1 MNSMLRQHHI
11 RLQDLQNYLR
21 GYDSNKPQT
30 PEDWAIQES
39 KSFVPGMLVFCLDSI
54 AAPPGLAQFSKK
66 EPADQGETYR
76 IKDMSVVVSM
86 TDDKPL
92 VVNITASAFD
102 LRFLEQLLLE
112 KARKAI
118 LDGRDFLYV
127 SAAPAQALD
136 AAQAKAL
143 ENLATTSYRQ
153 GGSRRTL
160 AAGDN
165 SGAQEPAQ
173 ALLSALGATI
183 NTGGVGK
190 QVLDIGN
197 VCHLLFAPEGRQEDK
212 NKILMKSSFTPL
224 PGDEGVMANDHGQND
239 APALQIEDIT
249 NPYQQDQSEPVVA
262 PADPSTGWTE
272 APAWVEPEVPQ
283 ADVPQEAWQPPAAEI
298 PFQDPAAQWTQP
310 GMLDQAAASFLNP
323 EAPVQVPD
331 FPQPPQGLFEIPDA
345 SPEQVRNMPKPAP
358 LGSPARQSMTSFK
371 ALEDTGTFRKF
382 DNENQAAAPNVP
394 PFIAEAVEQQDIQQ
408 AASMAFAA
416 SAAAGDSSTSPAPMQ
431 EEHIVSSDEG
441 NAPGGWN
448 TLGAGQAPPFIPP
461 AVNKGGPQQ
470 IRPQANRPSVPIG
483 GAVDALHQ
491 TETGIY
497 QQFGTP
503 PAKAQELPVQNNEV
517 AAAPLEA
524 ATPYQQEFQTPDQ
537 GTAEVMNQ
545 QPPVDES
552 KLSISDRLS
561 LKLSRVKSDASN
573 TSVPAMQAPN
583 PAAPSFI
590 NQQPEQLFGW
600 EQPEDVQT
608 ASSDVQQQPS
618 TFQLPD
624 APQQDEWQNWGD
636 NTQVEETQQGAH
648 LASALNDLMDNQ
660 GNYDQQAPYAS
671 TFTPQDLS
679 QAVDQS
685 GFVSQFAPQ
694 AENQSESAA
703 WTDFQES
710 FNSQQASSF
719 SEPAP
724 GFVTEQPVQQ
734 AQEYADIP
742 QAIDAFQQE
751 STAPDMGWEQPSVPE
766 AGYTDMSA
774 MDITQPEIIN
784 AQVQNQNFTAN
795 APEQTSA
802 LDHFSTPAPLP
813 AGNPFDSSAN
823 IKAINPFLTPP
834 PAPIIEPAYEE
845 SQPAAGLQQEIPS
858 SDDTTS
864 ESIQELASASDGTP
878 LEIEPSPE
886 VIEEISAAPDMVQAP
901 EPEPAIEPEPAP
913 APAPRAPRKP
923 TAEEEAAIKQEMAS
937 FEKKLEQQLAK
948 AAKKLNSRVEEI
960 KLQVSKE
967 MENLAAES
975 EQSDKATETVLA
987 ELGTRFNKQLENVT
1001 EDCRLKMSDAAANGR
1016 YTIKQLLHSS
1026 NTQIEEER
1034 NQRYEALREQS
1045 KQFREDTTALARNLE
1060 KETQETVNKRAEE
1073 LAAMVD
1079 QVVSKLKETGDAF
1092 VALVD
1097 ARFQRFTERMAEETN
1112 TVTALLDRSVN
1123 SMMDEIDATNEKST
1137 EKMRTGKADF
1147 EQTINYHVR
1156 TAQLT
1161 LSRKTRKH
1169 LTLSLL
1175 PKLNERKEILRTMS
1189 TEMSHRFAQESTL
1202 QVSNQMQGLES
1213 SLTAAKQQLNNLVT
1227 ECLSNIDSVGRGQQA
1242 GLEEIFKDSSQHIEK
1257 NTQEV
1262 TSILTTTEKQIQE
1275 TELVC
1280 KKLAETSSVDADPQL
1295 TEVRN
1300 SAHTK
1305 VLQIK
1310 QQASS
1315 GLITTIDSGC
1325 DRLDQVSQAAQT
1337 DLTNLRTQYAQGA
1350 RHASDA
1356 GLARMRDAIQEALA
1370 AIQAAREKYM
1380 E

>member
-11 RLQDLQNYLR
+11 RLQDLQNNLR

-39 KSFVPGMLVFCLDSI
+39 KSFVPGMLIFCLDSI

-76 IKDMSVVVSM
+76 IKDMSVVVSL
-86 TDDKPL
+86 TDGKPL

-127 SAAPAQALD
+127 SAAPTQPLD

-173 ALLSALGATI
+173 ALLAALGAVI

-212 NKILMKSSFTPL
+212 NKILMKATFTPL
-224 PGDEGVMANDHGQND
+224 PGDEGVMANDHGQNET
-239 APALQIEDIT
+239 PAMQIEDIT
-249 NPYQQDQSEPVVA
+249 NPYQQDASLPVV
-262 PADPSTGWTE
+262 PEADPNAGWTE
-272 APAWVEPEVPQ
+272 APAWVEPEIPQ
-283 ADVPQEAWQPPAAEI
+283 AEIPQETWQPPAAEI

-323 EAPVQVPD
+323 EAPIQVPE
-331 FPQPPQGLFEIPDA
+331 FPQPPQGLFELPEADTEQPRNIP
-345 SPEQVRNMPKPAP
+345 RPAP
-358 LGSPARQSMTSFK
+358 LGSAARQSMTSFK

-382 DNENQAAAPNVP
+382 DNEDQASAPSAP
-394 PFIAEAVEQQDIQQ
+394 PHFGTEAVEQQDIQQ
-408 AASMAFAA
+408 AAAMAFAA
-416 SAAAGDSSTSPAPMQ
+416 SAAESTPPPAPMPQ
-431 EEHIVSSDEG
+431 EHIVSSSDG
-441 NAPGGWN
+441 VDQGGWN

-461 AVNKGGPQQ
+461 SVNKGGPQQ
-470 IRPQANRPSVPIG
+470 IRPGTGRQSVPLG
-483 GAVDALHQ
+483 PVDALHQ

-503 PAKAQELPVQNNEV
+503 PAKAQEQAAPMNDVTSAVE
-517 AAAPLEA
+517 AAAQ
-524 ATPYQQEFQTPDQ
+524 YQQEFQTPEQ

-552 KLSISDRLS
+552 KLSISDRLN
-561 LKLSRVKSDASN
+561 LKLSRVKSDASA
-573 TSVPAMQAPN
+573 TSVPAMQPTQAPA
-583 PAAPSFI
+583 PAF
-590 NQQPEQLFGW
+590 NTQQPEQLFGW
-600 EQPEDVQT
+600 EQPDD
-608 ASSDVQQQPS
+608 ASSVSGDFQQQPS
-618 TFQLPD
+618 TFQLPET
-624 APQQDEWQNWGD
+624 QHDEWQNWGEAAPEQD
-636 NTQVEETQQGAH
+636 QQQGAH
-648 LASALNDLMDNQ
+648 LASALSDLMDNQ
-660 GNYDQQAPYAS
+660 GNYAEPAPYAS
-671 TFTPQDLS
+671 SFTPQEPG
-679 QAVDQS
+679 QGIDQS
-685 GFVSQFAPQ
+685 GFVSQFEQQ
-694 AENQSESAA
+694 AETPVEAAA

-710 FNSQQASSF
+710 FQNQSPSSF
-719 SEPAP
+719 SDPSAAYLP
-724 GFVTEQPVQQ
+724 DQSGQQ
-734 AQEYADIP
+734 AQGFAEVP
-742 QAIDAFQQE
+742 QAIDAFQQAYN
-751 STAPDMGWEQPSVPE
+751 TPDMGWEQPAVPD
-766 AGYTDMSA
+766 AGYDDMTA
-774 MDITQPEIIN
+774 METTQPDILNQE
-784 AQVQNQNFTAN
+784 QQQNLGQYAS
-795 APEQTSA
+795 EQTSA
-802 LDHFSTPAPLP
+802 LDHFATAQPLP
-813 AGNPFDSSAN
+813 AGNPFDSSAS

-834 PAPIIEPAYEE
+834 PALAVEPALEAV
-845 SQPAAGLQQEIPS
+845 PVAAEMPQEIPS
-858 SDDTTS
+858 SDATTS
-864 ESIQELASASDGTP
+864 ESIQELASADDGAP
-878 LEIEPSPE
+878 VEIQPSPE
-886 VIEEISAAPDMVQAP
+886 VVEEITAAPIVNQTL
-901 EPEPAIEPEPAP
+901 PAEPEPAP
-913 APAPRAPRKP
+913 APAPRAPRKL

-960 KLQVSKE
+960 KSQVTRE
-967 MENLAAES
+967 MERLAEES
-975 EQSDKATETVLA
+975 EQSDKATEAVLA
-987 ELGTRFNKQLENVT
+987 DLGNRFNKQLENVA

-1016 YTIKQLLHSS
+1016 YTIKQLLTSS
-1026 NTQIEEER
+1026 NSQIEEER

-1060 KETQETVNKRAEE
+1060 RDTQETVNKRTEE

-1123 SMMDEIDATNEKST
+1123 SMMDEIDATNEKSS
-1137 EKMRTGKADF
+1137 EKLKTGKLDF

-1169 LTLSLL
+1169 LTLTLL

-1202 QVSNQMQGLES
+1202 QVSAQMQGLES
-1213 SLTAAKQQLNNLVT
+1213 SLNAAKQQLNNLVT

-1275 TELVC
+1275 TELIC

-1325 DRLDQVSQAAQT
+1325 DRLDQISQQAQT